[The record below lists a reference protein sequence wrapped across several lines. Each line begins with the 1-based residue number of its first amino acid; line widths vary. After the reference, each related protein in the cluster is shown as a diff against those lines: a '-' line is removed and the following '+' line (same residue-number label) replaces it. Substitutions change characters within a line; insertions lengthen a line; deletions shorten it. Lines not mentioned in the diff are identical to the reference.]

1 MKIGAVAHGRG
12 GSFYQGVLIMRRN
25 KEKKLLFT
33 WVMSYLLVIVLSGI
47 ISVCILAYSMS
58 AQKRELSQNNRTM
71 FEMIQTRTDTMF
83 EMAQNIALS
92 FENDLVLQNYLE
104 NANPSVSDSYEIINA
119 ITNAGVNTVS
129 YNMIS
134 GIYLYFENGDYV
146 LNDLGKYPAYEFY
159 RTYHNSDSF
168 TYQKWYSLMTDG
180 HNKEY
185 INIDYKA
192 GGQDLSSVCMMQ
204 TLGTGHNKAT
214 LAVILNIKTIEELI
228 SSTWNSIPVGFG
240 IYTGDGQ
247 NVFRYGDE
255 KTNAML
261 IDDGLDKKASKGYQI
276 YTLKSTITMFSYKI
290 AYPKSV
296 FREMYIK
303 IYCIFG
309 GTILLLALL
318 ALIVTSR
325 FAKENYQ
332 SIKRIATL
340 IEQNVK
346 RKIQMDDEVY
356 VYMEQELRKTFE
368 GHENL
373 REELAEQDKQLKQI
387 FLTNL
392 LTKGGINSDI
402 ITDKMKKFNIKSVSN
417 TFYVAVF
424 YVSDIEDIF
433 FEKNKGSY
441 DDQLHLADFIIEN
454 IITELLSE
462 RFAVNSNIIDDT
474 VVTIINT
481 PTEINVKDGIREI
494 CRKGTDIISKE
505 FGFSFRCCIS
515 SAEQGAV
522 NLHSAY
528 KNAVYTMDYSS
539 TISSD
544 DILFYDEIEIRQ
556 AYDSTD
562 LLSVQEKYTG
572 LMQNGNYADAINVLD
587 EVFTRLECGN
597 MSLELLKYKLYALTN
612 LIVENL
618 HSAARIGDNVSQEYI
633 DKKTEILLNIKTI
646 ADLRTEHE
654 KILKELHEMTSLKG
668 ADKNVKLI
676 ERVQKYICDN
686 YSDCNMSVS
695 SIAEHFNLNSLYF
708 SRLFTKYSGKY
719 ISDYITQIRLNNVK
733 NLLVHTD
740 DTIAQIAGKT
750 GFYSDVVL
758 IRSFKKNV
766 GTTPGKYRTQMKQ
779 E

>member
-1 MKIGAVAHGRG
+1 
-12 GSFYQGVLIMRRN
+12 MRRS

-47 ISVCILAYSMS
+47 ISVCILAYSMG
-58 AQKRELSQNNRTM
+58 AQKRELAQNNRTM

-83 EMAQNIALS
+83 ETAQNIALS
-92 FENDLVLQNYLE
+92 FENDMIVQSYLE
-104 NANPSVSDSYEIINA
+104 NPSPSVNDSYEIINA
-119 ITNAGVNTVS
+119 ITNSGVNTVS

-134 GIYLYFENGDYV
+134 GIYLYVENGDYV
-146 LNDLGKYPAYEFY
+146 LNNLGKYPAYEFY
-159 RTYHNSDSF
+159 RTYHNSEEFS
-168 TYQKWYSLMTDG
+168 YQKWYSLMTDS
-180 HNKEY
+180 HDKEY
-185 INIDYKA
+185 INLDYQV
-192 GGQDLSSVCMMQ
+192 GGQNLSSGICMLQ
-204 TLGTGHNKAT
+204 TLGTGRNKAT
-214 LAVILNIKTIEELI
+214 LAVMLNTKTIEELI
-228 SSTWNSIPVGFG
+228 ASTWNNIPVGFG

-261 IDDGLDKKASKGYQI
+261 TDAVPDKKTSNGYQI

-296 FREMYIK
+296 FRGLYIK

-309 GTILLLALL
+309 GMILLLALL

-325 FAKENYQ
+325 YAKENYQ
-332 SIKRIATL
+332 SIRRIAQL

-346 RKIQMDDEVY
+346 RKIQMDDKVY

-373 REELAEQDKQLKQI
+373 REELAEQDEQLKQI

-392 LTKGGINSDI
+392 LTKGGINNDVI
-402 ITDKMKKFNIKSVSN
+402 AEKMKKFNIKSVSN
-417 TFYVAVF
+417 TFYAAVF

-441 DDQLHLADFIIEN
+441 DDQLHLANFIIEN
-454 IITELLSE
+454 IITELLGE
-462 RFAVNSNIIDDT
+462 RFAVNSNIIDDA

-481 PTEINVKDGIREI
+481 PAETNVKDTIREI

-515 SAEQGAV
+515 SAEQGAA
-522 NLHSAY
+522 NLHTAY

-544 DILFYDEIEIRQ
+544 DILFYDEIETRQ
-556 AYDSTD
+556 TYDSTD

-572 LMQNGNYADAINVLD
+572 LMQSGNYADAINVLD
-587 EVFTRLECGN
+587 EVFSRLESGN
-597 MSLELLKYKLYALTN
+597 MSLELLKYKMYALTN

-618 HSAARIGDNVSQEYI
+618 RSAAKTGDNISQEYI
-633 DKKTEILLNIKTI
+633 DEKTEVLLNIKTI

-654 KILKELHEMTSLKG
+654 KILKELHEQTSLKG

-676 ERVQKYICDN
+676 ERAQRFICEN

-708 SRLFTKYSGKY
+708 SRLFTKYSGRY
-719 ISDYITQIRLNNVK
+719 ISDYITQIRLDNVK
-733 NLLVHTD
+733 RLLAQTD

-766 GTTPGKYRTQMKQ
+766 GTTPGKYRIQMKK